1 MIRRESSV
9 EKGRGVQEAAAG
21 GAVTVNSRPHPP
33 PPRQV
38 HPSARLACCR
48 FWAQH
53 LHAGHAGGP
62 ARVLEVERSPPLPL
76 PGRVKE
82 HLRQPK
88 YQQACGWEPCA
99 SQGWF
104 LSRPWLFAGT
114 SSPAW
119 RGKGDPHSWVPSA
132 PPNRRMGS
140 SVASTGG
147 LSPWTPTWPLSHLV
161 QGCRPQSRTEP
172 WRTGLARQM
181 GRGGIGRLSLW
192 HLQG

>member
-1 MIRRESSV
+1 MWR
-9 EKGRGVQEAAAG
+9 KGRGFRKQLLAELSRSIPDPTPHPQDRYILLPDWHAAG
-21 GAVTVNSRPHPP
+21 SGLSTS
-33 PPRQV
+33 
-38 HPSARLACCR
+38 
-48 FWAQH
+48 
-53 LHAGHAGGP
+53 HAGHAGGP
-62 ARVLEVERSPPLPL
+62 ARALEVERSPPLPL

-104 LSRPWLFAGT
+104 RSRPWLFAGT

-119 RGKGDPHSWVPSA
+119 RGEGDPHSWVPSA